1 MEAEK
6 IDEKKIFDPNNNA
19 NEALQRTLATIDRLG
34 LNENLMELET
44 LGYTTVKGVLNADK
58 IERTK
63 RAILDRAEKTSG
75 KKIDLDTATEKDFEG
90 MTYLHYML
98 YDDVIF
104 EEVMMKYHYNIDRDM
119 AFVNAPEGAQDCNDY
134 TIGWGV
140 RNRLGDPEVKARAE
154 AVVAQLLPGR
164 DFSEFFASFPEPQAL
179 AQNVGWC
186 ASQVLDSTQAKLYSK
201 GARPSDPQP
210 VPEYHTRRPYRVMR

>member
-63 RAILDRAEKTSG
+63 RAILHRAEKTSG
-75 KKIDLDTATEKDFEG
+75 KKIDLDTAT
-90 MTYLHYML
+90 
-98 YDDVIF
+98 
-104 EEVMMKYHYNIDRDM
+104 
-119 AFVNAPEGAQDCNDY
+119 
-134 TIGWGV
+134 
-140 RNRLGDPEVKARAE
+140 
-154 AVVAQLLPGR
+154 
-164 DFSEFFASFPEPQAL
+164 
-179 AQNVGWC
+179 
-186 ASQVLDSTQAKLYSK
+186 
-201 GARPSDPQP
+201 
-210 VPEYHTRRPYRVMR
+210 

>member
-63 RAILDRAEKTSG
+63 RAILIAP
-75 KKIDLDTATEKDFEG
+75 KK
-90 MTYLHYML
+90 
-98 YDDVIF
+98 
-104 EEVMMKYHYNIDRDM
+104 
-119 AFVNAPEGAQDCNDY
+119 P
-134 TIGWGV
+134 
-140 RNRLGDPEVKARAE
+140 
-154 AVVAQLLPGR
+154 VAKK
-164 DFSEFFASFPEPQAL
+164 SI
-179 AQNVGWC
+179 
-186 ASQVLDSTQAKLYSK
+186 
-201 GARPSDPQP
+201 
-210 VPEYHTRRPYRVMR
+210 